1 MNELNSYS
9 FFCLFCSLFFVS
21 HFFFY
26 PMGDIRIGSLNI
38 NGARADGKRAS
49 LFKLC
54 SLNKLDVILVQ
65 RHTVLL
71 ITRLTGGQSG
81 LLKPSSV
88 TNQ

>member
-1 MNELNSYS
+1 
-9 FFCLFCSLFFVS
+9 
-21 HFFFY
+21 
-26 PMGDIRIGSLNI
+26 MGDIRIGSLNI
-38 NGARADGKRAS
+38 NGARDDGKRAS
-49 LFKLC
+49 LFRLC